1 MFDPANPVP
10 YIVGLL
16 VLIVAYFI
24 KDQHSK
30 ITNGIEAKATRKELD
45 EAKESWRTDLRE
57 TREAHQKEA
66 ARMERQYE
74 QRFSAVVQQFQGR
87 MDSMEKSLTDKI
99 DLVLHII
106 ERRNNRD

>member
-1 MFDPANPVP
+1 MLDPSNPVP
-10 YIVGLL
+10 WIVVLLVAIVG
-16 VLIVAYFI
+16 YFV
-24 KDQHSK
+24 KDQHK
-30 ITNGIEAKATRKELD
+30 TITHRISENATRQEL
-45 EAKESWRTDLRE
+45 EAAKESWRTDLRE
-57 TREAHQKEA
+57 TREAHQIEA

>member
-1 MFDPANPVP
+1 MLDPSNPVP
-10 YIVGLL
+10 YIIVLL
-16 VLIVAYFI
+16 VLIVGYFI
-24 KDQHSK
+24 KDQHRK
-30 ITNGIEAKATRKELD
+30 INSEMEAKATRRELD
-45 EAKESWRTDLRE
+45 DAKESWRIDLRE
-57 TREAHQKEA
+57 TREAHQIEA

-106 ERRNNRD
+106 ERRNS